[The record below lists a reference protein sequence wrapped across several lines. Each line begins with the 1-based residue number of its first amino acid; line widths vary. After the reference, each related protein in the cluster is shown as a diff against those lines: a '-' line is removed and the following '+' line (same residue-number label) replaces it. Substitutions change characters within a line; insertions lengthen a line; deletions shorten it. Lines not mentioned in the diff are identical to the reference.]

1 MPAFDVLDR
10 KGRAPVRLGE
20 IYQGGASC
28 QSPTPEG
35 ADLANRRLVRTA
47 MNADQKS
54 MSPNP
59 PIPPSRGGI
68 IGAFFSGFSVTIAS
82 MVTRRPLQKPRPAVP
97 SDHLDR
103 VSDAGLNDRL
113 EGMTDPRRSSP
124 VLTFVG
130 NCRRPAS
137 RNSFEIRIS
146 AHSFQTQC

>member
-20 IYQGGASC
+20 IYEGGASC

-35 ADLANRRLVRTA
+35 ADLANRRLVHTA

-97 SDHLDR
+97 S
-103 VSDAGLNDRL
+103 
-113 EGMTDPRRSSP
+113 EPP
-124 VLTFVG
+124 
-130 NCRRPAS
+130 
-137 RNSFEIRIS
+137 
-146 AHSFQTQC
+146 